1 VAGAGTPAARA
12 LTRRL
17 ARLTATV
24 ARERERSERRLAA
37 AQRDTDRRLAA
48 MMSEIASLRH
58 HEARADALARVLA
71 ERDRALAAQ
80 EQRIAELEAL
90 LRTATDLG

>member
-1 VAGAGTPAARA
+1 
-12 LTRRL
+12 
-17 ARLTATV
+17 
-24 ARERERSERRLAA
+24 
-37 AQRDTDRRLAA
+37 

-58 HEARADALARVLA
+58 HEARADALARVVA

-80 EQRIAELEAL
+80 AQRIAELEAL